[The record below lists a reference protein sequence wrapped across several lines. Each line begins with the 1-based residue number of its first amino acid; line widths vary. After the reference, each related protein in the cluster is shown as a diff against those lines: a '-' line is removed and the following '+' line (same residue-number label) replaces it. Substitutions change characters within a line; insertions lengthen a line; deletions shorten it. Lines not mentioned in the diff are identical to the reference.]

1 VSGVVGED
9 PTSAGCGATSND
21 YAGWRPVPSP
31 GGKRP
36 SPDRGKSCRRQRPT
50 ASGPVSERTPAP
62 LRLARY
68 EAAVV
73 GQMNVLQFAK
83 NVRESSEIIS
93 VADQIVPSAAAT
105 EAL

>member
-1 VSGVVGED
+1 MPGRVERLCRAEA
-9 PTSAGCGATSND
+9 SAVARME
-21 YAGWRPVPSP
+21 AAIP
-31 GGKRP
+31 GP
-36 SPDRGKSCRRQRPT
+36 WEELSWQRPT